1 MRAQTPRALN
11 VFALAPYRLRIS
23 WNTGETLDVDVEEIL
38 RKIPALAAILEPAV
52 FAQAHV
58 GEHGTSIEW
67 FDAEFGADN
76 VYAWTREQMGE
87 ASHEMLLDW
96 MWRNGLNLDEAA
108 AALGLSRR
116 MVAYY
121 RSGQKPIPKS
131 IWLACIGWET
141 LQARKAA

>member
-1 MRAQTPRALN
+1 
-11 VFALAPYRLRIS
+11 
-23 WNTGETLDVDVEEIL
+23 
-38 RKIPALAAILEPAV
+38 
-52 FAQAHV
+52 
-58 GEHGTSIEW
+58 
-67 FDAEFGADN
+67 
-76 VYAWTREQMGE
+76 MGE